1 MRWLFVLLILL
12 NAGFF
17 VWQYSMQESSEA
29 RPVTTLALPPDSS
42 IKPLVLLREV
52 SPAAPKDASTEE
64 NTPQQATPVTAT
76 TAVRP
81 PTPTESCYTIGPFF
95 TAQEAQRANT
105 MLETD
110 EITPHLRADGTPDN
124 PEYWLDIDSDPEQ
137 SLSPVSATLWQTL
150 VSTFTDI
157 QQQSRACQ

>member
-1 MRWLFVLLILL
+1 MMRGLFVLLILL

-29 RPVTTLALPPDSS
+29 RPATTLALPPDSS

-52 SPAAPKDASTEE
+52 SPTAPKDASTEE
-64 NTPQQATPVTAT
+64 NTPQQTTPV

-81 PTPTESCYTIGPFF
+81 PTPAESCYTIGPFF

-105 MLETD
+105 MLETE

-124 PEYWLDIDSDPEQ
+124 PEYWLDIDSGPEQ
-137 SLSPVSATLWQTL
+137 PLSPVSEVLWQTL
-150 VSTFTDI
+150 ISTFTDI